1 MFAIGL
7 STWHRTYPTM
17 AALAFSTK
25 SFAPRQQGAAW
36 GQKAHSKRVAPITKA
51 GKYDDELLETA
62 VSKP

>member
-1 MFAIGL
+1 
-7 STWHRTYPTM
+7 M

-25 SFAPRQQGAAW
+25 SFAPMQRLVAR
-36 GQKAHSKRVAPITKA
+36 GQKAHSKRVALITKA